1 MSALCRDC
9 AEILPDPP
17 PERCPACRGRRI
29 VSHPELDTLTVAH
42 IDCDAFYASVEK
54 RDDPSLAEKPV
65 IVGGAK
71 RGVVSAACYVAR
83 TYGVRSAMPMFKAL
97 KACPDAVVIPP
108 NMSKYAAVGREV
120 RALMLEATP
129 LVEPLSVDEAFLD
142 LSGTERLHH
151 ASPART
157 LVRLIRRIETEI
169 GVTAS
174 VGLSYNKSLAKIAS
188 DLDKPRGFAIIGRA
202 DSGSFLA
209 DQPISLI
216 WGVGPALQKKLH
228 AGGIRT
234 IGQLRAFD
242 EADLIAR
249 YGAMGKRLYWFCRG
263 EDQRRVTPHG
273 AAKSISAE
281 TTFNEDHAD
290 FDALKSRLWRLCEKV
305 SGRLKAKDLA
315 GGTVTLKL
323 KSADFR
329 TRTRAT
335 TLEAPTQLADVLFR
349 AGAALLEREVD
360 GTAYRLIGIGASAL
374 TDASRA
380 DPPDL
385 LDPEAGKRAKVE
397 RVIDAVRDKLGTD
410 AIGKGRGL
418 SSRRTASRTGSRGD

>member
-1 MSALCRDC
+1 
-9 AEILPDPP
+9 
-17 PERCPACRGRRI
+17 
-29 VSHPELDTLTVAH
+29 
-42 IDCDAFYASVEK
+42 
-54 RDDPSLAEKPV
+54 V
-65 IVGGAK
+65 IVCGAK

-418 SSRRTASRTGSRGD
+418 SSRRTASRTGSRSD

>member
-9 AEILPDPP
+9 AEIIAEAP

-174 VGLSYNKSLAKIAS
+174 VGLSYNKSLGKIAS
-188 DLDKPRGFAIIGRA
+188 DLDKPRGFAIIGRSE
-202 DSGSFLA
+202 SGSFLA

-273 AAKSISAE
+273 AAKSVSAE
-281 TTFNEDHAD
+281 TTFNDDLAD
-290 FDALKSRLWRLCEKV
+290 YETLKTRLWRLCEKV

-323 KSADFR
+323 KTADFR
-329 TRTRAT
+329 SRTRAT
-335 TLEAPTQLADVLFR
+335 TLEAPTQLAEVLFR
-349 AGAALLEREVD
+349 AGAAMLAREVD
-360 GTAYRLIGIGASAL
+360 GTAFRLIGIGASAL

-397 RVIDAVRDKLGTD
+397 RVIDAVRDKLGAD

-418 SSRRTASRTGSRGD
+418 SGRRQ

>member
-1 MSALCRDC
+1 VSALCRDC
-9 AEILPDPP
+9 AAPLAEPP
-17 PERCPACRGRRI
+17 PARCPDCGSRRI
-29 VSHPELDTLTVAH
+29 VAHPELDQLAIAH
-42 IDCDAFYASVEK
+42 IDCDAFYATIEK

-108 NMSKYAAVGREV
+108 DMAKYAGVGRDV
-120 RALMLEATP
+120 RALMRETTP
-129 LVEPLSVDEAFLD
+129 LVEPLSIDEAFLD

-157 LVRLIRRIETEI
+157 LVRLIRRIEAETGI
-169 GVTAS
+169 TAS

-188 DLDKPRGFAIIGRA
+188 DLDKPRGFAVIGRTEA
-202 DSGSFLA
+202 KSFLA
-209 DQPISLI
+209 EQPISLI

-234 IGQLRAFD
+234 IGQLRAYD
-242 EADLIAR
+242 EAALIAR

-263 EDQRRVTPHG
+263 EDRRRVNPHG
-273 AAKSISAE
+273 AAKSVSAE
-281 TTFNEDHAD
+281 TTFNHDHAD
-290 FDALKSRLWRLCEKV
+290 FETLKTRLWRLCEKV
-305 SGRLKAKDLA
+305 SARLKAKDLA

-335 TLEAPTQLADVLFR
+335 TLEAPTQLAEVLFR
-349 AGAALLEREVD
+349 AGAALLEREAD
-360 GTAYRLIGIGASAL
+360 GTAYRLIGIGTSAL
-374 TDASRA
+374 DDASRA

-385 LDPEAGKRAKVE
+385 LDPDAGKRAKVE
-397 RVIDAVRDKLGTD
+397 RVIDEVRSKQGED

-418 SSRRTASRTGSRGD
+418 KPGGARRPAR

>member
-1 MSALCRDC
+1 MTALCRDC
-9 AEILPDPP
+9 AEILGEPV
-17 PERCPACRGRRI
+17 PERCPACHGRRI
-29 VSHPELDTLTVAH
+29 VCHPELDTLAIAH
-42 IDCDAFYASVEK
+42 IDCDAFYATIEK
-54 RDDPSLAEKPV
+54 RDDPSLADKPV

-108 NMSKYAAVGREV
+108 DMAKYAKVGRAV

-129 LVEPLSVDEAFLD
+129 LVEPLSIDEAFLD
-142 LSGTERLHH
+142 LSGTERLHA

-157 LVRLIRRIETEI
+157 LVRLIGRIEGEI

-188 DLDKPRGFAIIGRA
+188 DLDKPRGFAVIGRA
-202 DSGSFLA
+202 ESGSFLGE
-209 DQPISLI
+209 QPISLI

-234 IGQLRAFD
+234 IGQLRQFD
-242 EADLIAR
+242 EQTLIAR

-263 EDQRRVTPHG
+263 EDKRSVNPHG
-273 AAKSISAE
+273 PAKSVSAE
-281 TTFNEDHAD
+281 TTFNEDHAE
-290 FDALKSRLWRLCEKV
+290 FEALKSRLWRLCEKV
-305 SGRLKAKDLA
+305 SGRLKAKDIA

-335 TLEAPTQLADVLFR
+335 TLEAPTQLAEVLFR
-349 AGAALLEREVD
+349 AGAALLEREID

-385 LDPEAGKRAKVE
+385 LDPEAGKRARVE
-397 RVIDAVRDKLGTD
+397 RVIDAVREKLGSEV
-410 AIGKGRGL
+410 IGKGRGL
-418 SSRRTASRTGSRGD
+418 RR

>member
-9 AEILPDPP
+9 AEILEEPP
-17 PERCPACRGRRI
+17 PERCPACRGRRT
-29 VSHPELDTLTVAH
+29 VSHPALDALSIAH

-129 LVEPLSVDEAFLD
+129 LVEPLSIDEAFLD
-142 LSGTERLHH
+142 LSGTERLHG

-157 LVRLIRRIETEI
+157 LIRLIRRIESEI

-202 DSGSFLA
+202 ESGSFLA
-209 DQPISLI
+209 EQPISLI

-234 IGQLRAFD
+234 IGQLREYD
-242 EADLIAR
+242 EAALIAR

-273 AAKSISAE
+273 AAKSVSAE
-281 TTFNEDHAD
+281 TTFNDDHRD
-290 FDALKSRLWRLCEKV
+290 FEALKSRLWRLCEKV
-305 SGRLKAKDLA
+305 SSRLKAKDLA

-329 TRTRAT
+329 SRTRAT
-335 TLEAPTQLADVLFR
+335 TLEAPTQLAEVLFR
-349 AGAALLEREVD
+349 AGAALLEREID

-385 LDPEAGKRAKVE
+385 LDPDAGKRAKVE
-397 RVIDAVRDKLGTD
+397 RVIDAVRDKLGAD

-418 SSRRTASRTGSRGD
+418 GSRTAGKAPRD